1 MCIGSFT
8 LCTSY
13 NSLGS
18 YSSTDELNCD
28 FIIESLLPLAFD
40 DIVLKPLLL
49 SIIYKLKLYTFS
61 QLQLQIIKIEIT
73 KKLF

>member
-1 MCIGSFT
+1 MCIGSLT

-28 FIIESLLPLAFD
+28 FIMESLLPLALD

-49 SIIYKLKLYTFS
+49 SIIYKLKLYV
-61 QLQLQIIKIEIT
+61 
-73 KKLF
+73 